1 MLTNPVFMPIR
12 SLSDLIKTR
21 QVSPVDL
28 TQIFLNRLQEMGPKF
43 NAVVTLTRDLA
54 LQQARQSE
62 EEIASGRYRG
72 PLHGIPYGAKDL
84 LATSGGIPTT
94 WGAACFRNRCF
105 DYDATVIRKLREAGA
120 ILVAKLAM
128 VELAGGMGYRQPNA
142 SFTGPGINPWDL
154 NRWSGGSSSGA
165 GSAVCAGLVPFAIGS
180 ETWGSILGPANHC
193 GVTGLR
199 PTYGRVSR
207 YGAMTLCWTL
217 DKLGP
222 LCLTADDSGLVL
234 DAIAGSDPMDTT
246 TSSRA
251 FYYDPAPISRP
262 FKLGVI
268 RNVADEADEAMRTN
282 FEIALQTLKAVGT
295 IEEVSLSDLPYD
307 EMSRT
312 ILFAEMSSAFEDF
325 IEKGGTAQLT
335 APEDQ
340 YTPYTRMVVFARD
353 YIRALRLR
361 EIVAREIDEVLA
373 RFDALVGPSRPT
385 CSPKLDSDFPSALR
399 GAAKD
404 TMGAIGNLA
413 GLPAISVPSGF
424 SAEGLPTGI
433 QFLGRAY
440 EENVVIAVARA
451 YQAETEWHLR
461 HPPGLPGQ
469 RSEA

>member
-1 MLTNPVFMPIR
+1 M
-12 SLSDLIKTR
+12 
-21 QVSPVDL
+21 
-28 TQIFLNRLQEMGPKF
+28 
-43 NAVVTLTRDLA
+43 
-54 LQQARQSE
+54 
-62 EEIASGRYRG
+62 
-72 PLHGIPYGAKDL
+72 
-84 LATSGGIPTT
+84 
-94 WGAACFRNRCF
+94 
-105 DYDATVIRKLREAGA
+105 
-120 ILVAKLAM
+120 
-128 VELAGGMGYRQPNA
+128 
-142 SFTGPGINPWDL
+142 
-154 NRWSGGSSSGA
+154 
-165 GSAVCAGLVPFAIGS
+165 
-180 ETWGSILGPANHC
+180 
-193 GVTGLR
+193 
-199 PTYGRVSR
+199 
-207 YGAMTLCWTL
+207 
-217 DKLGP
+217 
-222 LCLTADDSGLVL
+222 
-234 DAIAGSDPMDTT
+234 
-246 TSSRA
+246 
-251 FYYDPAPISRP
+251 
-262 FKLGVI
+262 
-268 RNVADEADEAMRTN
+268 ADEVDEAMRTN

-295 IEEVSLSDLPYD
+295 IEEVSLSYLPYD

-335 APEDQ
+335 APEDR